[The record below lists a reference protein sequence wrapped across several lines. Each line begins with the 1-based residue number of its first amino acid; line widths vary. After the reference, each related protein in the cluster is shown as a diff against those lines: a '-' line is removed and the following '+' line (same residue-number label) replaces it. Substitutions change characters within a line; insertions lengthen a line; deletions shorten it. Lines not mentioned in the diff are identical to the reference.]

1 MSASIRDASLTTL
14 RSKQSALW
22 AYRQNSNFPSNNVA
36 RPEQP
41 KAQTGDVPVNAKI
54 GASLCPGCVGF
65 QDYGPNG
72 NAYVRSYKF

>member
-1 MSASIRDASLTTL
+1 MPTSVRDASLTIL
-14 RSKQSALW
+14 RNKQSALW
-22 AYRQNSNFPSNNVA
+22 AYRQNSKFPTNNTA

-41 KAQTGDVPVNAKI
+41 KAQTGDVPVDAKI

-72 NAYVRSYKF
+72 NAYARSYNF